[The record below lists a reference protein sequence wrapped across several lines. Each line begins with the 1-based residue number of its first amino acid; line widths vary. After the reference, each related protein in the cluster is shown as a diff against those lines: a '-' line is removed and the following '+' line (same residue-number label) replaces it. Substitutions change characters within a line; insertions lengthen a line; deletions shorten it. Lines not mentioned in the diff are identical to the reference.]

1 MKLQIPKTILYDKDQ
16 TLTFEDNIITLVG
29 SNGSGKSIILESI
42 FLKKLEN
49 QTPLR
54 IVSYSSGANES
65 FSAIFQNHINKSK
78 EFIYEELNYNEEHQ
92 RDIIDNTI
100 KKFHFDSSWS
110 RFLIFVALALKNQ
123 GKVFSFLKENNFID
137 VDASQGIVRNA
148 YIEFPVRVRKAYF
161 DRVKNILEKEKLD
174 PGYQSIRRTFLH
186 EYLTKLTEHLFEN
199 EYEFEIRDNGIPKSI
214 KGFKAEDLPLI
225 LGNNI
230 DRIFAFFAWSTE
242 KSNFIF
248 KKETNLYFKD
258 GLELSH
264 LSDGEYQLLVVYA
277 LIDLFDDK
285 ETLFL
290 LDEIDSHLY
299 FENVQKLWG
308 ILKNV
313 QGKVITSTHSADSIV
328 ANNIN
333 NVRLV
338 DKGKVESRLV
348 ANNLINRLEVL
359 SSENNYRFLLAS
371 KIEYLALVE
380 DESDWF
386 IFKKLCEIKID
397 DFNPDVFEKIQ
408 FIKRHSG
415 YHNSGEV
422 FGGTKLEW
430 VKLFNNQVKTSV
442 TESIFLICD
451 KDNLSVTDI
460 QESGLLINSKNSERQ
475 SKIKL
480 KGSGNRHAYLLSWKR
495 REIENYL
502 LSYTMLSNES
512 MIDSINRK
520 LSPDNQLKENDTAD
534 NDGVRELDI
543 KDEIQSLYLKDE
555 LTESTVGGIDYEKL
569 ENIIQQIPSTEI
581 SQDIENLYNFINTSM

>member
-371 KIEYLALVE
+371 KMEYLALVE